1 MTTSVIRHLRS
12 FARCSLAVT
21 LIGLMAVV
29 LPIATQAPQRV
40 NAAAMTGF
48 TKVTAGSDFTCAVK
62 TDGTVWCWGLNT
74 SGQLGD
80 GTTTNRNRPVQ
91 VSGLTGV
98 ADVDNQ
104 SDFACALKT
113 VGTVVCWGNGG
124 YGQLGNGGTTNSS
137 TPVQVSGLSGVTQIA
152 TGYGHVCAVISNGTV
167 SCWGWNIVHQ

>member
-29 LPIATQAPQRV
+29 LPIATQMPQRA

-48 TKVTAGSDFTCAVK
+48 TKVSAGSDFTCAVK

-104 SDFACALKT
+104 SDYACALKT
-113 VGTVVCWGNGG
+113 IGTVVCWGNGG
-124 YGQLGNGGTTNSS
+124 F
-137 TPVQVSGLSGVTQIA
+137 
-152 TGYGHVCAVISNGTV
+152 
-167 SCWGWNIVHQ
+167 